1 MNNMDAKH
9 VSTLEYVITGVRLHG
24 CEKFGEHCF
33 EANDP
38 LLLWRPICREF
49 VNKIGK
55 SKGLS

>member
-1 MNNMDAKH
+1 VNKIDAKH

-24 CEKFGEHCF
+24 CEHCF

-49 VNKIGK
+49 GNKIRK
-55 SKGLS
+55 SKRF

>member
-1 MNNMDAKH
+1 VNNMDAKH
-9 VSTLEYVITGVRLHG
+9 VSTLENVITGVRLHG

-38 LLLWRPICREF
+38 LLLRRPICTEF

-55 SKGLS
+55 SKGF